1 MFDIPVDA
9 IARVRRAMLA
19 SPSLLCDPVPS
30 LFPPPTCVV
39 LWHNKVDPWIIAV
52 QASLSTY
59 LGVGHTTVVPRLGE
73 RLVLAVA
80 VAAGRSSSHLE
91 YCSVGKVDA
100 VVSVWVVRWKGRKGS
115 RQRVRIVG
123 IRGQLP
129 VAAAG
134 AKDADRCCAVYVD
147 AGGNGAEQVDWRQNT
162 YLS

>member
-1 MFDIPVDA
+1 M
-9 IARVRRAMLA
+9 
-19 SPSLLCDPVPS
+19 
-30 LFPPPTCVV
+30 
-39 LWHNKVDPWIIAV
+39 
-52 QASLSTY
+52 QALISTY

-91 YCSVGKVDA
+91 YYSVGKVDA

-147 AGGNGAEQVDWRQNT
+147 AGDNGAEQVDWRQNT